1 MPPVLSSAPLTLITY
16 LCMQIHEARYPADGE
31 PVWFQQYRLQQQQL
45 QIEQQQLQRQQQQ
58 QQTIRH
64 NELLNLIWNSNAI
77 SFNRASNNTILALR
91 DRDGNAPDQFPVTR
105 SELFSLPSAR
115 CSIFQVA
122 YGLPEGGNAHQKRS
136 RLANH
141 IGLIL

>member
-1 MPPVLSSAPLTLITY
+1 
-16 LCMQIHEARYPADGE
+16 MQIHEARYPADVE

-45 QIEQQQLQRQQQQ
+45 QIEQQQ

-77 SFNRASNNTILALR
+77 SFNRAANNTIIALR
-91 DRDGNAPDQFPVTR
+91 DRGGNAPAHFPVTR
-105 SELFSLPSAR
+105 SELFSLPSAQ
-115 CSIFQVA
+115 CSIFLVA
-122 YGLPEGGNAHQKRS
+122 YGLPVEGNAHQKRS

>member
-1 MPPVLSSAPLTLITY
+1 MPPVLSSAPLTQTLITY
-16 LCMQIHEARYPADGE
+16 LCMQIHKARYPADGE

-45 QIEQQQLQRQQQQ
+45 QIEQQQ

-115 CSIFQVA
+115 CSIFLVA
-122 YGLPEGGNAHQKRS
+122 YGLPEGGNADQKRS

>member
-1 MPPVLSSAPLTLITY
+1 
-16 LCMQIHEARYPADGE
+16 MQIHKARYPADGE

-45 QIEQQQLQRQQQQ
+45 QREQQQLQREQQQLQRQQQQ

-64 NELLNLIWNSNAI
+64 NKLLNLIWNSNAI
-77 SFNRASNNTILALR
+77 SFNRAANNAILALR
-91 DRDGNAPDQFPVTR
+91 DRDGNAPAHFPLTK
-105 SELFSLPSAR
+105 SELYSLPSAR
-115 CSIFQVA
+115 CSIFLVA
-122 YGLPEGGNAHQKRS
+122 YGLPEGGNADQKRS

>member
-1 MPPVLSSAPLTLITY
+1 
-16 LCMQIHEARYPADGE
+16 MQIHEARYPADGE

-45 QIEQQQLQRQQQQ
+45 QIEQQQLQIEQQQ

-77 SFNRASNNTILALR
+77 SFNRAANNSIIALR
-91 DRDGNAPDQFPVTR
+91 DRDGNAPAHFPLTK
-105 SELFSLPSAR
+105 SELYSLPSAR
-115 CSIFQVA
+115 CSIFLVA
-122 YGLPEGGNAHQKRS
+122 YGLPEGGNADQKRS